1 MVIIGV
7 CVVVVMAGLVAVVR
21 WGGLTVEPPRPPDPG
36 DPGDPPD
43 PGEPPPVGQV
53 VRRYLWD
60 LNLAVIAGIGA
71 GVVAAG
77 AGGRLVMRL
86 LAVTAGDGAQGRIT
100 EADQVVGRISV
111 GGTLGFV
118 IFTALFFGTASGGAY
133 MLLRRWLPAG
143 RAGGLAFGGL
153 LLLLAGTRLEPLREG
168 NVDFD
173 LVGPGWVSVVAFSA
187 LVLFHG
193 MLVAALAGRAS
204 RTVPLLAREPRAI
217 AAHAPLLLLAPLAAV
232 VVLLALLGV
241 IVVLATRFRPLVA
254 AWNARR
260 LVPAGQVVLALAVLA
275 ALPGFVTAVSGIV
288 AGASRGAGQ
297 PARRNSS
304 TTSPSSRL
312 KVAGSSS
319 MRKCPTPGM
328 TTARTPWRRSAPV
341 SVGRWPALIATT
353 GAVSLGS
360 AARTAGSLP
369 TACSITSIATS
380 GGAADMSAATHS
392 TRSAAA
398 GPDIRRTKARVAATK
413 SSRNGAANPSSSSR
427 VGGSPRVL

>member
-1 MVIIGV
+1 M
-7 CVVVVMAGLVAVVR
+7 
-21 WGGLTVEPPRPPDPG
+21 
-36 DPGDPPD
+36 
-43 PGEPPPVGQV
+43 

-133 MLLRRWLPAG
+133 LLLRRWLPAG

-204 RTVPLLAREPRAI
+204 RAVPLLAREPRAI
-217 AAHAPLLLLAPLAAV
+217 AAHAPLLLLAPLVAV

-275 ALPGFVTAVSGIV
+275 ALPGFVSAVSGILR
-288 AGASRGAGQ
+288 RG
-297 PARRNSS
+297 
-304 TTSPSSRL
+304 
-312 KVAGSSS
+312 
-319 MRKCPTPGM
+319 
-328 TTARTPWRRSAPV
+328 
-341 SVGRWPALIATT
+341 
-353 GAVSLGS
+353 
-360 AARTAGSLP
+360 
-369 TACSITSIATS
+369 
-380 GGAADMSAATHS
+380 
-392 TRSAAA
+392 
-398 GPDIRRTKARVAATK
+398 
-413 SSRNGAANPSSSSR
+413 
-427 VGGSPRVL
+427 